1 MKSILVFTD
10 WFAPAYKAG
19 GPIRSCVNFAYA
31 MSDTFNVYVIT
42 GDTDHGDK
50 TPLKGIKVNSWQT
63 FEINIQVMYLD
74 QSMQNIGKLRT
85 LIQEVDPDFL
95 YLNSMFSKVFT
106 IFPLLINRSLKK
118 QIVLS
123 PRGMLKSSAL
133 NFKPL
138 KKKLFLFTLKSINA
152 FSRSYF
158 HATDKQEKQDIINRL
173 SIDGNRIVTTGN
185 FPKANIG
192 EFKKIDKKVGHV
204 RLVYVSRIAAI
215 KNLHVLLDCM
225 QGLTNIQLD
234 IYGPKEDDYWV
245 KCQRIIDN
253 LDSSNQVNYLGSVPN
268 EEVGKKI
275 QNAHFFVLP
284 TLGENF
290 GHAIFEA
297 FAAGRPVIISDQT
310 PWKEL
315 DKINVGW
322 DLSLDDLNLWLQ
334 TLETVI
340 KMDNVTF
347 QKKCK
352 ESYTFALNYISRS
365 ALKSKYL
372 ELFS

>member
-1 MKSILVFTD
+1 M
-10 WFAPAYKAG
+10 
-19 GPIRSCVNFAYA
+19 
-31 MSDTFNVYVIT
+31 
-42 GDTDHGDK
+42 
-50 TPLKGIKVNSWQT
+50 
-63 FEINIQVMYLD
+63 
-74 QSMQNIGKLRT
+74 
-85 LIQEVDPDFL
+85 
-95 YLNSMFSKVFT
+95 
-106 IFPLLINRSLKK
+106 
-118 QIVLS
+118 
-123 PRGMLKSSAL
+123 
-133 NFKPL
+133 
-138 KKKLFLFTLKSINA
+138 
-152 FSRSYF
+152 
-158 HATDKQEKQDIINRL
+158 